1 MGEFD
6 TMLDTKQ
13 LAELLGYTRQNIAY
27 LVKTGK
33 LPYVQRGRKFFF
45 NKDVVKLIVKRDE
58 TVRLE

>member
-6 TMLDTKQ
+6 TMLDTKH

-45 NKDVVKLIVKRDE
+45 NKDVVRLIVKCDE
-58 TVRLE
+58 TVRLK